1 MTVTGDYISDAV
13 LVDEGGLYRLVISTD
28 EKCRYSEVSL
38 NGALFKETHNYLEP
52 FDFFTH
58 VFFVPKDVLTEKSE
72 GGFTFMNEEADSDF
86 FDKTGEK
93 GETVFTVDPADALS
107 PEELLARTDSGITET
122 DIERHE
128 VCDGLER
135 ITADCVDKNGAP
147 VKWFA
152 FIADSGKVSFCC
164 GTPFDGT
171 EYRDRKQTVEGEALA
186 ARANGKDVV
195 AAVNADFFDMFGD
208 CRPSG
213 LCVKDGQ
220 VVANADSDRPFFG
233 VTKSGRPVIG
243 GGKEL
248 PVMIGELS
256 QAVSGLPVILRDGE
270 LFECMPAEPFGS
282 VRHPRTAVGIR
293 PDGTV
298 IVLVIDGRIPSYS
311 NGASLTDT
319 ALLMKRLG
327 AANALNLDGGGSC
340 TFLVTD
346 GSGGFELLN
355 NPADLFRP
363 TEKLIRDVFD
373 SLLIIGNKEK

>member
-1 MTVTGDYISDAV
+1 MTLPDDYLSDVA
-13 LVDEGGLYRLVISTD
+13 LVDEGGLYRLVLSTD
-28 EKCRYSEVSL
+28 EKCRYSEISL
-38 NGALFKETHNYLEP
+38 GGISSKETHNYLEP

-58 VFFVPKDVLTEKSE
+58 VFFIPKEALTEKSE
-72 GGFTFMNEEADSDF
+72 GRFFFTNEEADSEF
-86 FDKTGEK
+86 FEETGEK
-93 GETVFTVDPADALS
+93 GEAVFTVDPADALD
-107 PEELLARTDSGITET
+107 PKELLEKTDSRITET
-122 DIERHE
+122 ALEREE

-135 ITADCVDKNGAP
+135 ITADCVDLNGAP

-152 FIADSGKVSFCC
+152 FIADSRKVTFCC
-164 GTPFDGT
+164 GTPFDGI
-171 EYRDRKQTVEGEALA
+171 EYKDMKQTVEGEALA

-213 LCVKDGQ
+213 LCVKDGR
-220 VVANADSDRPFFG
+220 VVANGDSERPFFG

-243 GGKEL
+243 GKKEL
-248 PVMIGELS
+248 PDILGELS
-256 QAVSGLPVILRDGE
+256 QAVSGLPVILKNGE
-270 LFECMPAEPFGS
+270 INECMPAEPFGS

-293 PDGTV
+293 PDGAV
-298 IVLVIDGRIPSYS
+298 IILIIDGRIPSYS

-327 AANALNLDGGGSC
+327 ASDALNLDGGGSC
-340 TFLVTD
+340 TFLAGD
-346 GSGGFELLN
+346 GKGGFELLN

-373 SLLIIGNKEK
+373 SLLVIKK